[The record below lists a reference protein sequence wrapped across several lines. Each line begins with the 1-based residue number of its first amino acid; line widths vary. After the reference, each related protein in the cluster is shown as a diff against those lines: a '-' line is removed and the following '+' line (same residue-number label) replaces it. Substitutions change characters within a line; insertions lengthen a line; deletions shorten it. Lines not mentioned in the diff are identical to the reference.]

1 MPSFSCTIVRSTI
14 AVVIASAAFNTKAGI
29 DLTPAVSE
37 YLAEGAKFQQLT
49 FVHGKQKIEYELP
62 LGWSFESSSVELRLK
77 PPKKMFA
84 EAVINAAPLIK
95 PQPLDQ
101 NTIEALKQHFIASLP
116 PGSQFVKIEREL
128 QNAVALGYNNGF
140 DVTVSYQVMGE
151 KFLRSALFVNLPDT
165 QLTFRFTA
173 RKGDFEPL
181 QRDFRMSIGSWRWLG
196 SDTPIQAT
204 VAADSVSAR

>member
-1 MPSFSCTIVRSTI
+1 MPSFSRIIVRSTI
-14 AVVIASAAFNTKAGI
+14 ALVIVSAAFSTKAGI

-37 YLAEGAKFQQLT
+37 YVAEGAKFQQLT

-62 LGWSFESSSVELRLK
+62 LGWSFESSSTQLRLK

-84 EAVINAAPLIK
+84 EAVINAAPLSK

-101 NTIEALKQHFIASLP
+101 ITVEALKQQFIAGLP
-116 PGSQFVKIEREL
+116 PGSQFVKIESEL
-128 QNAVALGYNNGF
+128 QNVGALGYNNGV

-173 RKGDFEPL
+173 RKDDFERL
-181 QRDFRMSIGSWRWLG
+181 QRDFRMSIGSWHWLE
-196 SDTPIQAT
+196 SDAPTQAT
-204 VAADSVSAR
+204 ATADSVSAR